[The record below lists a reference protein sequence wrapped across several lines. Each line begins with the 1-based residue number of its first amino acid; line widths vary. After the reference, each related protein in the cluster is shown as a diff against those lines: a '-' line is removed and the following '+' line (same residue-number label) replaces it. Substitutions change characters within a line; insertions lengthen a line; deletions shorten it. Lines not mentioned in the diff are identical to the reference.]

1 MSQFSKPFHIGAL
14 SLSNRVVMAPL
25 TRMRAFHGRAPG
37 DLQVAHYRQR
47 ASAGLIL
54 TEATSVMP
62 MGVGY
67 PNTPGIWSAEQV
79 AGWKRVTEAVHA
91 EGGRIALQLW
101 HVGRISDPEL
111 LDGQLPVAPSAIAA
125 EGEVNVLRPKRP
137 YAVPRALET
146 AEIAGIIQAFVQAA
160 RNAKEA
166 GFDFIEVHA
175 ANGYLFDQFLHDGSN
190 QRTDQYGGSMENR
203 ARFLLETLDALA
215 QEWPAERIGVH
226 LNPMS
231 NTHSMHDSNPVA
243 LFTYVAEQIAARKL
257 GFIFSREALVDG
269 VLPIG
274 QHMRKVFPGT
284 FIANDGFS
292 AEQAEAVLASGAADA
307 VAFGRA
313 FIANPDLPARL
324 VQGSELNALNAATIY
339 SPDATGYNDYPTLE
353 QAACLAK

>member
-1 MSQFSKPFHIGAL
+1 
-14 SLSNRVVMAPL
+14 
-25 TRMRAFHGRAPG
+25 
-37 DLQVAHYRQR
+37 
-47 ASAGLIL
+47 
-54 TEATSVMP
+54 
-62 MGVGY
+62 
-67 PNTPGIWSAEQV
+67 
-79 AGWKRVTEAVHA
+79 
-91 EGGRIALQLW
+91 
-101 HVGRISDPEL
+101 
-111 LDGQLPVAPSAIAA
+111 
-125 EGEVNVLRPKRP
+125 
-137 YAVPRALET
+137 
-146 AEIAGIIQAFVQAA
+146 
-160 RNAKEA
+160 
-166 GFDFIEVHA
+166 
-175 ANGYLFDQFLHDGSN
+175 LHDGSN